1 MSIGWQFVKDVA
13 SRAIGITLGDER
25 LAQGLLANCEY
36 MICGRMHESLQ
47 SSLVNGEV
55 RECET

>member
-1 MSIGWQFVKDVA
+1 VKDVA
-13 SRAIGITLGDER
+13 SRAIGIALGDER

-47 SSLVNGEV
+47 SSLVNCEV
-55 RECET
+55 RECETWP